1 MLSLFAWSNSAYD
14 VGAVRQTVFGIAC
27 GDSPGKALIDNTGM
41 FADSEILNG
50 VFVGLKGSIG

>member
-1 MLSLFAWSNSAYD
+1 MLSFFAWSNSAYD
-14 VGAVRQTVFGIAC
+14 VSAIRQTVFGISC
-27 GDSPGKALIDNTGM
+27 SDSPGKALIDDTGM